1 MAIQILAQT
10 PVNLTS
16 AGTAEAIGSGLF
28 KDVVLVADPAKNT
41 GTLYIGGPDVDSTNG
56 IPLAAGEKLAMNAL
70 FNDSR
75 SPDLQYDLSTIYVDG
90 DTTND
95 DLRIITFNILGP
107 RAASGS

>member
-16 AGTAEAIGSGLF
+16 AGTAQAIGTGLY
-28 KDVVLVADPAKNT
+28 KDVVLVADPANT

-56 IPLAAGEKLAMNAL
+56 YPLAAGEKIALNAL

-75 SPDLQYDLSTIYVDG
+75 SPDLLYDLAQIYVDG

-95 DLRIITFNILGP
+95 DLRIITFNFLGP
-107 RAASGS
+107 RSRSGS